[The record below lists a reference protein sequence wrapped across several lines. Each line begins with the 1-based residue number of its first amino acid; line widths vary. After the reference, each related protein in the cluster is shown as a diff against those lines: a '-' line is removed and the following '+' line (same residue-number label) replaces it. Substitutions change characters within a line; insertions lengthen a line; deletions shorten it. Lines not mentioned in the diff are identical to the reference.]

1 MTTTNTATNV
11 LGEPLALCGCEPKTG
26 FFRDGYCNTNSED
39 LGSHTICAV
48 LTEKFLNFSAQKGN
62 DLTTPMPAFNFQGL
76 KPGDKWC
83 LCAARWLEAYY
94 ANKAPPV
101 VLQAC
106 HKKALDTVYLQQLK
120 SHAYQ

>member
-11 LGEPLALCGCEPKTG
+11 LGGPLAICGCDPKTG

-39 LGSHTICAV
+39 IGSHTVCAV
-48 LTEKFLNFSAQKGN
+48 LTEEFLTFSAQKGN
-62 DLTTPMPAFNFQGL
+62 DLTKPMPAFNFQGL

-101 VLQAC
+101 ILEAC
-106 HKKALDTVYLQQLK
+106 HEKALQTVYLQQLK
-120 SHAYQ
+120 SHAFQ